1 MKTYYFS
8 YGINCNPALLTEKG
22 VTVFSKQRAL
32 LEDFRLVFNK
42 KALRDELPT
51 SVGFANIQPSPSSN
65 VEGLLYEIAEDSLS
79 ALDVAQKSP
88 EHYERK
94 QLSVTTE
101 SGAENAWVYVAKASM
116 TSDGLVPSRNYLN
129 HLMKAESFLS
139 QQYLDALR
147 RIDVH
152 KDHCFCCE
160 RFGEVLFTR
169 EDQKLQVV
177 CQACLEAQ
185 SKWGQV
191 IHRKLTLAET
201 AAVMQK
207 LVMKGEGFS
216 SLENLMSAAVEQG
229 IVNSAIS

>member
-8 YGINCNPALLTEKG
+8 YGINCNPKLLSEKG
-22 VTVFSKQRAL
+22 VTFFSKQRAV

-42 KALRDELPT
+42 KSLREQLPT
-51 SVGFANIQPSPSSN
+51 SVGFANIEPSPSSL
-65 VEGLLYEIAEDSLS
+65 VEGLLYGIAEDSLS
-79 ALDVAQKSP
+79 ALDVAQKYP
-88 EHYERK
+88 DHYDRK
-94 QLSVTTE
+94 QLAVITE
-101 SGAENAWVYVAKASM
+101 SGTENAWVYVAQPSM

-169 EDQKLQVV
+169 EEQKLHVV

-185 SKWGQV
+185 SKWEQV
-191 IHRKLTLAET
+191 INSKLTLAET
-201 AAVMQK
+201 ASVMQK
-207 LVMKGEGFS
+207 LVMMGEGFS
-216 SLENLMSAAVEQG
+216 SLESLMSTAVEQG
-229 IVNSAIS
+229 IVTSPNS